1 MQVRYADTAPITIY
15 PVKEIYNLI
24 RVKTYTLESELRRGI
39 CHRKQPVCPVKIRPY
54 HAGKTRLA
62 KYYIPL
68 EDSGK
73 RQMEY
78 DVHRAIASRDPKHTN
93 FVEVKA

>member
-1 MQVRYADTAPITIY
+1 MNFNHFQELVECLSASIVFA
-15 PVKEIYNLI
+15 LA
-24 RVKTYTLESELRRGI
+24 TLTGSP
-39 CHRKQPVCPVKIRPY
+39 HT
-54 HAGKTRLA
+54 GKTRLA

-93 FVEVKA
+93 FVEVQLFFSVLLMLLTKAKSTWRTSSLTG